1 MRPPHAPSRTLRRP
15 AAAVTASVVALLA
28 AGTAL
33 ALPAAGCRSAY
44 VAPEP
49 ETPPRLDGLPAGPGD
64 RGDILRMSQ
73 AESTCRGSLTAR
85 TIVASVQ
92 AVEDV
97 TAALS
102 TACDVL
108 LEDEDPLAWR
118 VWCRSDAL
126 FRSGHYLRS
135 STEPFDCGG
144 SEVPNAFACIGRILA
159 QRILAPG
166 FTDRVELVTVGHV
179 DREPV
184 ALGGAFARDGC
195 VDLQAEFRIRNRWA
209 ALDLEETPVDERFP
223 TDEAREDA
231 RQEWNDR
238 LAWCR
243 AAYAAQEILDGVA
256 GESSGSR
263 GQVDLAVLGMGPQ
276 WLEERG
282 VCPSTGAPTEQC
294 VDARRVDILL
304 RFVPTTRDVVSRCEP
319 PPAAADDEAERAL
332 YCFEDCLGAQNVG
345 QLGQT
350 EVAAGGTPPL
360 FAPGGGGLGPR
371 WVVHRAAGP
380 TSDPL
385 HVDTV
390 RDILGMGSPDPR

>member
-1 MRPPHAPSRTLRRP
+1 MDGGHHPRGTASAVV
-15 AAAVTASVVALLA
+15 AAALA
-28 AGTAL
+28 TAL
-33 ALPAAGCRSAY
+33 AGSGCRSTY
-44 VAPEP
+44 SAPEATP
-49 ETPPRLDGLPAGPGD
+49 PPRLGGLPAGPGD
-64 RGDILRMSQ
+64 SGDILRMTQ
-73 AESTCRGSLTAR
+73 AESSCRGSLTAE

-97 TAALS
+97 TTALS

-135 STEPFDCGG
+135 STEPFDCAGT
-144 SEVPNAFACIGRILA
+144 EVPNAFACIGRILG

-179 DREPV
+179 DLQPV

-195 VDLQAEFRIRNRWA
+195 VDLQAQFRIRNRWA

-223 TDEAREDA
+223 DDQAREDA

-243 AAYAAQEILDGVA
+243 AAYAATEIMDGIA
-256 GESSGSR
+256 DENARSR
-263 GQVDLAVLGMGPQ
+263 GQVDLAVLGMGPE
-276 WLEERG
+276 WLSDRG
-282 VCPSTGAPTEQC
+282 VCPTTGAATEQC

-304 RFVPTTRDVVSRCEP
+304 RFVPTTRDVVSRCDP
-319 PPAAADDEAERAL
+319 PPAAREDESERAL
-332 YCFEDCLGAQNVG
+332 WCYEDCLGAQNVG

-360 FAPGGGGLGPR
+360 FAPGSGRLGNR
-371 WVVHRAAGP
+371 WVLHRAAGP
-380 TSDPL
+380 TSAPL
-385 HVDTV
+385 HVGTV
-390 RDILGMGSPDPR
+390 RDILGMAESGGR